1 MKDNALLVIYYPN
14 NNWFLKLKF
23 FHRNNFSN
31 HQTLESNNE
40 MIMETEP
47 INERELHGNI
57 IYADLNK
64 DNKQE
69 KNEPIIAMN
78 VESYKHLINNKN
90 PP

>member
-1 MKDNALLVIYYPN
+1 
-14 NNWFLKLKF
+14 
-23 FHRNNFSN
+23 
-31 HQTLESNNE
+31 

-64 DNKQE
+64 DNKRE